1 MRCRCARRQEIDK
14 RESDAAGDSM
24 LGRTEK
30 FLFSFDP
37 DFGLVAIILDNVI

>member
-1 MRCRCARRQEIDK
+1 
-14 RESDAAGDSM
+14 M